1 MEQYNY
7 RIVHRPGRV
16 HNNAD
21 ALSRRPCE
29 ASCSHCTAREP
40 SPCEAS
46 SPGAP
51 GVLDTVCRRL
61 RVPANTAECNER
73 WRVAQRSDPDL
84 APVVRW
90 LEASDERPSWQVV
103 AAESPAAKCLV
114 SQWET
119 LSIDESGVL
128 VKRWEAVGGM
138 GRDAWLV
145 VVPRTMRP
153 ELLKEEDWD
162 VKLPA
167 MLMAYRS
174 AVHEATD
181 HSPSQLMFGR
191 ELRLPIDLATGRPPD
206 VDLPT
211 VTSGF
216 AAALQERFAE

>member
-103 AAESPAAKCLV
+103 AAESPAAKCL
-114 SQWET
+114 
-119 LSIDESGVL
+119 
-128 VKRWEAVGGM
+128 
-138 GRDAWLV
+138 
-145 VVPRTMRP
+145 
-153 ELLKEEDWD
+153 EDWD

-216 AAALQERFAE
+216 AAALQERFAEEWYCVDLLWVECEGEPHVAE